1 MSTEAA
7 APDLAPPMPT
17 TRPTAAES
25 ALLARHG
32 ASLAAWSLLRASDV
46 VDLHID
52 TFIPPRLWGY
62 DVFERHGPGLLRGH
76 FFGHLDVP
84 RMEEGGLT
92 GAMWSITTNPFRPA
106 ASRWRVFQKN
116 LTRLRA
122 LVDGSNGRLAFAR
135 NAAEYRAVRA
145 GGAHAVLLSIQGGN
159 ALAAAPHGP
168 ADVPDRLLTRV
179 TLVHLTSSVYGETNS
194 PFARLHPVRGLT
206 EQGRSLVAALDAE
219 RVFVDLAHI
228 GRDAFWQAV
237 DAHDPALPLIA
248 THTGV
253 DGVRPHWRNLDDR
266 QIKAIADSGGVVGI
280 IFAAQFLSRR
290 GGPRDVGMVVE
301 HLLHVLRVGGE
312 ACPAL
317 GTDYDGAISPPA
329 DLRCGTSY
337 VRLVQ
342 ALLDRGVSERV
353 VEGILG
359 RNFLESFARL
369 RP

>member
-122 LVDGSNGRLAFAR
+122 LVDCSNGRLAFAR

>member
-1 MSTEAA
+1 MPTEVA
-7 APDLAPPMPT
+7 APASDVD
-17 TRPTAAES
+17 

-32 ASLAAWSLLRASDV
+32 ASRAAWDLLRASDV

-62 DVFERHGPGLLRGH
+62 DVFRRHGLGLLRGH

-92 GAMWSITTNPFRPA
+92 GAMWSITTNPFRRA
-106 ASRWRVFQKN
+106 EARWRVFQRN
-116 LTRLRA
+116 LDRLRG
-122 LVDGSNGRLAFAR
+122 LVEASGGRLAFAR
-135 NAAEYRAVRA
+135 TAAEYRAVR
-145 GGAHAVLLSIQGGN
+145 GRRAHAVLLSIQGGN
-159 ALAAAPHGP
+159 ALAAAPRGP

-194 PFARLHPVRGLT
+194 PFAHLHPVRGLT
-206 EQGRSLVAALDAE
+206 DAGRALVAALDAQ

-228 GRDAFWQAV
+228 GRRAFWEAV
-237 DAHDPALPLIA
+237 EVHDRGLPLIA

-253 DGVRPHWRNLDDR
+253 DGVRPHWRNLDDH
-266 QIKAIADSGGVVGI
+266 QIRAIADSGGVVGI

-301 HLLHVLRVGGE
+301 HLLHVLKVGGE
-312 ACPAL
+312 ACPAI
-317 GTDYDGAISPPA
+317 GTDYDGAISPPP